1 MLTPPQRQKVNISKD
16 EKKKKRGIIS
26 TGAAG
31 NSGGPE
37 IDVKAWKAA
46 QKAAAAGEPA
56 AAPVKVDV

>member
-1 MLTPPQRQKVNISKD
+1 MRGRLQASSQRPKINISKD

-37 IDVKAWKAA
+37 VDI
-46 QKAAAAGEPA
+46 
-56 AAPVKVDV
+56 KVCSRAL